1 MERIESKDVPEEQPS
16 GGQADRTDDAAAPEV
31 MALEVPEP
39 IGERLSTVDAITS
52 GNLRQAVWGLAWPTL
67 VANVLMTLTGV
78 LNAFFVGQL
87 GSKDAMAAVGWAE
100 QILMVIFSVVM
111 SVAVGTT
118 ALVAR
123 FVGARNLREAEQ
135 AARQSLLLGIV
146 AAGVALVILGVSPVP
161 LLRAMGAKGAI
172 LDLSARYIWI
182 TTLAMVPF
190 FGVIVIGA
198 VFRGLGD
205 TLTPMR
211 IMVGV
216 NVIAVVLDYTLI
228 LGPGPFPQLGVI
240 GAAISGDV
248 ARVAGFIASVWYLS
262 RGPLKGAL
270 KGPMV
275 PSWRWF
281 MRILRIGTPTAL
293 QSFLRTGAG
302 MTFVSVLGRLPDA
315 SSAVAALT
323 IGMRTEAISFMPGLA
338 FGMAAGSMVGQNL
351 GARQPRRAE
360 QSGWMCV
367 WQAMTIMVPVAAG
380 FYILARPL
388 AGIFTR
394 DPRVIALTVGYL
406 RANAIGQPAL
416 AFGMVLSGA
425 LQGAGE
431 TKVPA
436 WVTLASMWGVRLPAA
451 YLIAVV
457 MGLGASGAWWTMTAS
472 SVVYG
477 VIIVALFRRGKWKSK
492 QV

>member
-1 MERIESKDVPEEQPS
+1 
-16 GGQADRTDDAAAPEV
+16 
-31 MALEVPEP
+31 MALEVPEA

-67 VANVLMTLTGV
+67 VANVLMTFTGV

-87 GSKDAMAAVGWAE
+87 GSRDAMAAVGWAE

-123 FVGARNLREAEQ
+123 FVGARNLKDAEE
-135 AARQSLLLGIV
+135 AARQSLLLGIA
-146 AAGVALVILGVSPVP
+146 AAGVALVILTAAPVP
-161 LLRAMGAKGAI
+161 LLKAMGAKGAV

-182 TTLAMVPF
+182 TTLAMAPF

-198 VFRGLGD
+198 TFRGLGD

-211 IMVGV
+211 IMMGV
-216 NVIAVVLDYTLI
+216 NMIAVALDYALI
-228 LGPGPFPQLGVI
+228 LGPGPFPRLGVI

-275 PSWRWF
+275 PSWSWF
-281 MRILRIGTPTAL
+281 RRILRIGMPTAL

-315 SSAVAALT
+315 SAAVAALT

-360 QSGWMCV
+360 HSGWMCV
-367 WQAMTIMVPVAAG
+367 WQAMVIMVPVAAG

-388 AGIFTR
+388 AGLFTH
-394 DPRVIALTVGYL
+394 DPRVIALTVSYL
-406 RANAIGQPAL
+406 KVNALSQPAL

-451 YLIAVV
+451 YLVAVV

-472 SVVYG
+472 SFVYG
-477 VIIVALFRRGKWKSK
+477 LIIVAIFRRGKWKTK